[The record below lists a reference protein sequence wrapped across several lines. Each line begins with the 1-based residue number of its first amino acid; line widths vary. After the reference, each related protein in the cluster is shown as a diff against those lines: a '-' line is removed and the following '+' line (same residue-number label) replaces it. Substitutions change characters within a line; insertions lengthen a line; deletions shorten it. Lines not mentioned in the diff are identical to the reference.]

1 MERHCAAIC
10 KEEIIEG
17 NIGELAK
24 KLKCVRLSIESRI
37 NKDTNSLYKGKWKI
51 VEAWVPEWRCYSRKT
66 GELIT
71 TAPSADELSARM
83 YYSHSWARAVR
94 TLGNPFYTVTVF
106 KKYTK
111 DFIEAVRI
119 YHDANRLSDGEL
131 DQIVREALYEFRKE
145 TV

>member
-1 MERHCAAIC
+1 MLKHCAAIS

-17 NIGELAK
+17 NIGDLAK
-24 KLKCVRLSIESRI
+24 KLNCSRHSIERRI
-37 NKDTNSLYKGKWKI
+37 DKETKELYKGKWKI

-66 GELIT
+66 GELIA
-71 TAPSADELSARM
+71 TAPSADTLSLRM
-83 YYSHSWARAVR
+83 YYTHSWAQAVR
-94 TLGNPFYTVTVF
+94 KMGNPFYTVEVF

-131 DQIVREALYEFRKE
+131 EEIVREAIYEFRKE